1 MKKTLGIVLIAIG
14 ILMIAYIGFNYV
26 TKEKV
31 VDIDPI
37 EINAEKSHTIQWSP
51 VAGVVF
57 IVGGIVVIVLGNK
70 ARI

>member
-14 ILMIAYIGFNYV
+14 ILMMVYTGFNYM

-31 VDIDPI
+31 VDLGPI
-37 EINAEKSHTIQWSP
+37 EINAEKSHTIQWPP
-51 VAGVVF
+51 VVGGIF
-57 IVGGIVVIVLGNK
+57 IVGGIVAIALDKK